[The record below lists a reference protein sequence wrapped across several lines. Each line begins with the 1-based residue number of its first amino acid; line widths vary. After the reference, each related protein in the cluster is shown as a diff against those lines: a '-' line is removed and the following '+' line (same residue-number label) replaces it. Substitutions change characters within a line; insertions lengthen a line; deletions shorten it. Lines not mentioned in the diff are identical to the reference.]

1 MKGVRLAWFA
11 ALFAIVSWSV
21 TFTNIR
27 ALLSDFSSLEIL
39 VLRFS
44 MAWAVLLAWDMAFRR
59 RGGLR
64 PVRRG
69 GGAARSLRDELLFVG
84 MGFTGIAG
92 YQFLEN
98 CAIYYTSASN
108 IAILVSFAPISTAV
122 VAWLFAHDRSLSA
135 VFVLGSLV
143 SVAGVALLSLAG
155 VKTLKLNPAGDLMA
169 MGAML
174 SWGFYSLFVDVA
186 NRRGVPPVVAIRKSM
201 FWALVMLAPVAA
213 WGTTESG
220 LRALGGSFGVNLDL
234 QCNACRFSRVMNWV
248 NLVFLGVFASAAC
261 FVLWN
266 MACKALGTV
275 RVSIGLYLTPVIGVV
290 VAMVFLGEGVSWME
304 LCGGALILV
313 GVAVANRGV
322 ARGQA

>member
-1 MKGVRLAWFA
+1 MVMGVRLAWFA

-44 MAWAVLLAWDMAFRR
+44 MAWAVLFAWDLASA
-59 RGGLR
+59 
-64 PVRRG
+64 RRG
-69 GGAARSLRDELLFVG
+69 GGARCSRRDELLFVG

-143 SVAGVALLSLAG
+143 SVCGVALLSLAG
-155 VKTLKLNPAGDLMA
+155 VKTLKLNPVGDLMA

-174 SWGFYSLFVDVA
+174 SWGFYSLFVDMA

-201 FWALVMLAPVAA
+201 FWALVMLAPLAV
-213 WGTTESG
+213 WGTTEGG
-220 LRALGGSFGVNLDL
+220 LRALGGSFGVNLGL
-234 QCNACRFSRVMNWV
+234 EYNACRFSRIMNWV

-266 MACKALGTV
+266 MACKVLGTV
-275 RVSIGLYLTPVIGVV
+275 RVSIWLHLTPVIGVV

-304 LCGGALILV
+304 VCGGALILV
-313 GVAVANRGV
+313 GVAIANRGV
-322 ARGQA
+322 AHDRAPDKPLTS